1 MALGHSEIEETDMRR
16 VQLKTSLKR
25 VEESELKDAEKK
37 LQKKSVFFLTYK
49 SHLYVKP
56 LWLISWCFTA
66 KENGD
71 HVSHY

>member
-37 LQKKSVFFLTYK
+37 LQKKSVFFL
-49 SHLYVKP
+49 P
-56 LWLISWCFTA
+56 INLICTS
-66 KENGD
+66 NLSD
-71 HVSHY
+71 